1 MMSSG
6 ASPPSVPISTSVA
19 VRDYLETREFRCV
32 GDLPE
37 YWVQESSEKQFAKH
51 HNTMRGRVNWLALVR
66 SDEAADTDQFDSPRH
81 SRRVYPA
88 RPSGSLAHL
97 GATDAD
103 RGIGPRDQERPRKAA
118 SDRALKLAVPLAAGP
133 PICGELVGASL
144 GGPVTG
150 TEVSV
155 PVAAEH
161 PVNTEKIK
169 SKPSASASPPH
180 ILRTLSDTPRRPQ

>member
-51 HNTMRGRVNWLALVR
+51 HDTMRGRVNWLALVR
-66 SDEAADTDQFDSPRH
+66 SDEAADTDQFASPRH

-88 RPSGSLAHL
+88 RPSVSLAHL

-103 RGIGPRDQERPRKAA
+103 RGYRSPGSGKTAESCLRQGAQARSSGRSRTTDLR
-118 SDRALKLAVPLAAGP
+118 RA
-133 PICGELVGASL
+133 
-144 GGPVTG
+144 
-150 TEVSV
+150 
-155 PVAAEH
+155 
-161 PVNTEKIK
+161 
-169 SKPSASASPPH
+169 
-180 ILRTLSDTPRRPQ
+180 